1 MKSKYQNPN
10 IPDKNRDPDFIGTK
24 LQKSKIISNK
34 KIKDNYFEIIVE
46 APEIARYAQPGQF
59 VNIKVNHGFEP
70 LLRRP
75 FSIHRTGH
83 QGFTRGS
90 PGHQS
95 EAKGNVV
102 ILYEVV
108 GRGSEILSQ
117 KKAGEYLGM
126 IGPLGNGFRIPYPV
140 SRNPILI
147 AGGMGTAPLVFLA
160 EKIVTTS
167 PRHHVTNKPLVL
179 LGAKTKDDILCE
191 KEFKKLGCEVKIA
204 TDDDSRG
211 FPGNVTELL
220 RKELS
225 RIPYPVSRIYGC
237 GPAPMLKEI
246 SLISRKYHIP
256 AQISL
261 EAHMACGIGACMGC
275 VIKVKSEKRKMP
287 DASRISLAG
296 DFEYRRVCYEGPV
309 FNAQEILW

>member
-1 MKSKYQNPN
+1 M
-10 IPDKNRDPDFIGTK
+10 
-24 LQKSKIISNK
+24 KSKIISNK

-83 QGFTRGS
+83 QVTRGS
-90 PGHQS
+90 PGYQS

-160 EKIVTTS
+160 EKIVTGHRS
-167 PRHHVTNKPLVL
+167 QVTGKPLVL

-225 RIPYPVSRIYGC
+225 RPACRQAGLPPPPPRRPGRYPALPAGRQVSRIYGC

-261 EAHMACGIGACMGC
+261 EAHMACGIGGGMGC
-275 VIKVKSEKRKMP
+275 VIKVKSENRKMP
-287 DASRISLAG
+287 DTSRISLAG